1 MDISSLCL
9 ESRKVFRAAVVLTI
23 SLLVSGCEALLPDPL
38 DPLYEVFADDNSNG
52 DDSDGGDGDSGGGG
66 YN

>member
-1 MDISSLCL
+1 MDISSLCP

-52 DDSDGGDGDSGGGG
+52 DGGDGDSGGGG

>member
-1 MDISSLCL
+1 MDISSLCP
-9 ESRKVFRAAVVLTI
+9 ESRKVFRAAVVLAI

-52 DDSDGGDGDSGGGG
+52 DGGDGDSGGGG